1 MAKAILPGSYDP
13 VTAGH
18 IDIILRAKDLYG
30 DVTVGILFNPEK
42 KYIFTPAQKK
52 ALLEKALENTDIP
65 VIIWDGMLYELCEKE
80 GFTHIVKGVR
90 KGDYEY
96 EEKQAAYNSAHC
108 DAVTVMLPAKEEYES
123 ISSTL
128 VRQYLAEGKDISHL
142 CPAAKTAE
150 EYYDKNTK
158 VQRNS
163 RS

>member
-80 GFTHIVKGVR
+80 GYTHIVKGVR
-90 KGDYEY
+90 TGDYEY
-96 EEKQAAYNSAHC
+96 EEKQALFNSAHC
-108 DAVTVMLPAKEEYES
+108 NAVTVLLPAKKEFEG

-128 VRQYLAEGKDISHL
+128 VRRYLAEGKDISQL

-150 EYYDKNTK
+150 EYYVENTK
-158 VQRNS
+158 M
-163 RS
+163 